1 MPPKVGAPTGR
12 TAAASKLSVPKAAAG
27 AKIAAA
33 ASSSKS
39 AAKGGGTRGDASKG
53 GGPKTK
59 ATTTTSSAAVEKI
72 PAAAAE
78 IAPSPPPP
86 SKAGSAQGCKCLN
99 INVDVCS
106 VVRESGV
113 RGCITHAHTRTHE
126 YTIATN
132 RHSETEGSSAFVLE
146 REEPISIYI
155 SLCLS
160 EREKSREPS
169 EFL

>member
-78 IAPSPPPP
+78 IAPSSPP

-99 INVDVCS
+99 VNVDVCG

-113 RGCITHAHTRTHE
+113 RGCITHVHTRTHE

-132 RHSETEGSSAFVLE
+132 RHSETEGSPTFFLE

-160 EREKSREPS
+160 EREKVQRA
-169 EFL
+169 L